1 MREVDTVG
9 WFKRL
14 KTFLSEVVAELKK
27 TTWPSRTE
35 VRGTTTVVIITMFII
50 ATFLWIVDQA
60 LGRLYF
66 MTISLFK

>member
-1 MREVDTVG
+1 MG

-27 TTWPSRTE
+27 TTWPSKSE

-50 ATFLWIVDQA
+50 ATFLWIVDLI

-66 MTISLFK
+66 MTIQMFK

>member
-1 MREVDTVG
+1 MG
-9 WFKRL
+9 LFNRL

-27 TTWPSRTE
+27 TTWPSKTE

-60 LGRLYF
+60 LGRLYHL
-66 MTISLFK
+66 TIKMFQ